1 MKFKTEKQKG
11 CSIIIHNGV
20 RIEYQSIA
28 DALQYVFLQ
37 KFMAKSK
44 GMPVCF
50 GQQEKLYPVKSLVP
64 KTVKKKITFRN
75 LGEEIVR

>member
-1 MKFKTEKQKG
+1 MKFKTDKQKG

-28 DALQYVFLQ
+28 DALQYVFVQ
-37 KFMAKSK
+37 KFITKSK
-44 GMPVCF
+44 GRPICF
-50 GQQEKLYPVKSLVP
+50 GHQNRLYPVDSLVP

-75 LGEEIVR
+75 LGEEVIR